1 MTESSVPRILHQTD
15 VEAVIDSRMTAAVI
29 EALDL
34 GTAALVDTGT
44 AAGEVPTNGDL
55 GSASLVDTG
64 TDPTD
69 VPTNA
74 ALGDSAY
81 LDVGVTT
88 GHVAAAD
95 DGRIVGAVQVV
106 ASTTAALAAIANAIN
121 TAGKVVGQPVWDA
134 TSHMAM
140 YPAGT
145 TAGSHWYSAAGVDTV
160 TPV

>member
-1 MTESSVPRILHQTD
+1 MANNTDRILHQDD
-15 VEAVIDSRMTAAVI
+15 VEAVIDARVI
-29 EALDL
+29 EIAEESYGFGTVALL
-34 GTAALVDTGT
+34 DTGT

-55 GSASLVDTG
+55 GTASVVDTG

-74 ALGDSAY
+74 ALGDAAY
-81 LDVGVTT
+81 LDVGTTT

-95 DGRIVGAVQVV
+95 DGRIVGAVQV
-106 ASTTAALAAIANAIN
+106 ATSTTTNLTNIAHAIN

-134 TSHMAM
+134 TTKLVM
-140 YPAGT
+140 YPGGT
-145 TAGSHWYSAAGVDTV
+145 TAGSHWYTAAGVDTI